1 MTFQDV
7 KVFAGDKF
15 LPAADVAYNNLT
27 WDITAT
33 LSEASSTSDGPGGIQ
48 STSTPREGSS
58 TSEGP
63 GGIQSTATTSVDSDE
78 NYFVQKLK
86 TRRSRY
92 VLTLTLECMIQ

>member
-48 STSTPREGSS
+48 STATLSEASS
-58 TSEGP
+58 TSEGRV
-63 GGIQSTATTSVDSDE
+63 SDSDGFSKSE
-78 NYFVQKLK
+78 SQSETHNSSTV
-86 TRRSRY
+86 TT
-92 VLTLTLECMIQ
+92 TLRLVILF